1 MWDFVFPEQA
11 PGTELIDKAV
21 IDGALNYIVRNQGRQ
36 GQLPIVGRVH
46 NFGLLVG
53 TYNIHTHILYAN
65 VLCTTYCGIIHQSVP
80 MMKAIEIDC
89 RFKGI

>member
-1 MWDFVFPEQA
+1 MIWTVQTSPQFSLVIRHDLCAIVFPEQE

-46 NFGLLVG
+46 NFGLLV
-53 TYNIHTHILYAN
+53 
-65 VLCTTYCGIIHQSVP
+65 C
-80 MMKAIEIDC
+80 K
-89 RFKGI
+89 

>member
-1 MWDFVFPEQA
+1 MDYVFPEQA

-46 NFGLLVG
+46 NFGLLVC
-53 TYNIHTHILYAN
+53 TLHIHTTINMHVDTYIHTLYCEHSIY
-65 VLCTTYCGIIHQSVP
+65 LSLL
-80 MMKAIEIDC
+80 
-89 RFKGI
+89 

>member
-1 MWDFVFPEQA
+1 MIVDYVFPEQT

-46 NFGLLVG
+46 NFGLLVCTKLTRTC
-53 TYNIHTHILYAN
+53 TYTHTFTQGVVSISHIISLSLLRAPK
-65 VLCTTYCGIIHQSVP
+65 L
-80 MMKAIEIDC
+80 
-89 RFKGI
+89 

>member
-1 MWDFVFPEQA
+1 MESCNLRTYISLCGVIVFSEQA

-53 TYNIHTHILYAN
+53 T
-65 VLCTTYCGIIHQSVP
+65 
-80 MMKAIEIDC
+80 
-89 RFKGI
+89 